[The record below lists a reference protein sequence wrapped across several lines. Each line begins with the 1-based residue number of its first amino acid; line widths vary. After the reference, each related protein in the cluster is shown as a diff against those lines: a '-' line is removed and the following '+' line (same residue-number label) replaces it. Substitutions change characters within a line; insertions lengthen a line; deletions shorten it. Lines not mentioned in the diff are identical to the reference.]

1 MEIVKKHILSVICGV
16 VALVALVL
24 AFWPLGSMKEQAL
37 SQLNTRGQRYTQLQS
52 LRTRARHLPVLDIS
66 TAEAPLLAGFP
77 SDGAIKKA
85 EELAEKLR
93 SEKNAVIA
101 AAEEM
106 NRRELLV
113 QQSLPNAVQNTAFE
127 FKERYLATIAAFPKF
142 MAGGQPP
149 VAAEIDAAKVS
160 LWETQFKPK
169 IIVQN
174 GVLDPIS
181 EADQKKAFDRA
192 VLDLPEKEK
201 HQRAEQIKVYLAPD
215 AIQASSGITTT
226 SGQAPSRKS
235 IWYAQLTLWLQTD
248 IANAISSANA
258 KAANVVVAPVKQWIS
273 LRVDPYRR
281 EGVAAAVNP
290 GGAFGGFPSGFG
302 GPGGPGGFGAP
313 PAPAAAAATPGT
325 TGELKFELSPTGRVC
340 NPLYDVVPFNLVVD
354 VQATQASM
362 FLQELGR
369 NRLIT
374 ATSVNITPLNGNIM
388 LASPN
393 NFVYGPD
400 PVVRLTITAEALYLR
415 SWTEK
420 LMPEEVK
427 VNDLGISVAAAGTPG
442 Q

>member
-16 VALVALVL
+16 IALVALVL
-24 AFWPLGSMKEQAL
+24 AFWPLGSMKETAQTELDKRA
-37 SQLNTRGQRYTQLQS
+37 SRYQQLQT
-52 LRTRARHLPVLDIS
+52 LRTKQRHLPVLDIS
-66 TAEAPLLAGFP
+66 TSEAPLLPGFP
-77 SDGAIKKA
+77 SDSAIKKA
-85 EELAEKLR
+85 EQLAEKLR

-101 AAEEM
+101 AAEAM
-106 NRRELLV
+106 NQREPLV
-113 QQSLPNAVQNTAFE
+113 PQSLPNAVQNTAFE
-127 FKERYLATIAAFPKF
+127 FKERYLKTIAAFPKF

-149 VAAEIDAAKVS
+149 VAADIDAAKVS
-160 LWETQFKPK
+160 LWETQYKPK

-201 HQRAEQIKVYLAPD
+201 YQRAEQIKVYLGPE
-215 AIQASSGITTT
+215 AIQASSGITTAG
-226 SGQAPSRKS
+226 GQAPSRKS
-235 IWYAQLTLWLQTD
+235 IWYAQLTLWVQTD
-248 IANAISSANA
+248 IANAIATANA
-258 KAANVVVAPVKQWIS
+258 KAASVVSAPVKQWIS

-281 EGVAAAVNP
+281 EGAAVAA
-290 GGAFGGFPSGFG
+290 GGGMGGMGGFGGF
-302 GPGGPGGFGAP
+302 PGGPGGFGAP
-313 PAPAAAAATPGT
+313 PAPAAAATPGS
-325 TGELKFELSPTGRVC
+325 TGALKFDLSPTGRVC

-354 VQATQASM
+354 VQATQVAA

-369 NRLIT
+369 NRLIAT
-374 ATSVNITPLNGNIM
+374 TSVNMVPLNGNIM

-400 PVVRLTITAEALYLR
+400 PVVRVTIAAESLYLR

-427 VNDLGISVAAAGTPG
+427 VNDLGISASAAAGTPG
-442 Q
+442 L

>member
-24 AFWPLGSMKEQAL
+24 AFWPLGSMKETAQ
-37 SQLNTRGQRYTQLQS
+37 SQLNTRASRYQQLQT
-52 LRTRARHLPVLDIS
+52 LRTRQRHLPMLDIS
-66 TAEAPLLAGFP
+66 TAEAALLPGFP
-77 SDGAIKKA
+77 SDIAIKKA
-85 EELAEKLR
+85 EGLAEKLR
-93 SEKNAVIA
+93 SERNAVLA
-101 AAEEM
+101 AAEAM
-106 NRRELLV
+106 NVREPLV
-113 QQSLPNAVQNTAFE
+113 PQSLPNAVQNTAFE
-127 FKERYLATIAAFPKF
+127 FKERYLKTIAAFPKF
-142 MAGGQPP
+142 MVGGQPP
-149 VAAEIDAAKVS
+149 VAAEIDAAKIS

-201 HQRAEQIKVYLAPD
+201 YQRAEQIKVYLGPE

-235 IWYAQLTLWLQTD
+235 IWYAQLTLWVQTD
-248 IANAISSANA
+248 IANAIASANA
-258 KAANVVVAPVKQWIS
+258 KAPSVVTAPVKQWIS
-273 LRVDPYRR
+273 LRIDPYRR
-281 EGVAAAVNP
+281 EGAVAVA
-290 GGAFGGFPSGFG
+290 GGGGFGGFPG
-302 GPGGPGGFGAP
+302 GGGPGGFGA
-313 PAPAAAAATPGT
+313 AAAPVAAVATPGST
-325 TGELKFELSPTGRVC
+325 ELKFDLSPTGRVC

-354 VQATQASM
+354 VQATKVSA

-369 NRLIT
+369 NRLIA
-374 ATSVNITPLNGNIM
+374 ATSVNMVPLNGNIM

-393 NFVYGPD
+393 NFVYGSD
-400 PVVRLTITAEALYLR
+400 PVVRVTIAAESLYLR

-427 VNDLGISVAAAGTPG
+427 VTDLGISAAAVTPG
-442 Q
+442 L